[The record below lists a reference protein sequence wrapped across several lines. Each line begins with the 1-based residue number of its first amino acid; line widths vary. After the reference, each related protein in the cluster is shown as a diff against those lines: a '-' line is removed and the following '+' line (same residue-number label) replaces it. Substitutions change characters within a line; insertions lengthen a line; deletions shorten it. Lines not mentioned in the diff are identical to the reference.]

1 MEITAV
7 AILLPAAAQAVIGSL
22 NLAPMVV
29 EALDNRQSSTP
40 YKNHNTTVGLHNAVI
55 GPLSILDST
64 SEERFLRLILV
75 STLHQITPMTCL
87 AVLKSA

>member
-7 AILLPAAAQAVIGSL
+7 VILLPVAAQAVIGSL

-40 YKNHNTTVGLHNAVI
+40 YKNH
-55 GPLSILDST
+55 
-64 SEERFLRLILV
+64 LV
-75 STLHQITPMTCL
+75 QRESSTLDHMFCGV
-87 AVLKSA
+87 AVNGMLIAPW